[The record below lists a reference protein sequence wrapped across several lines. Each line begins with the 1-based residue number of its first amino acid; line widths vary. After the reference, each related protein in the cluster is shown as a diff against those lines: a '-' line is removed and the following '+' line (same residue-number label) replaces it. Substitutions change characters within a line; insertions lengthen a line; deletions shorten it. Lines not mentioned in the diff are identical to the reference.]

1 MYLTLKTF
9 HVLTVLL
16 SISLFL
22 LRFILCCRQSP
33 LAANPVLKIAPH
45 VNDTFLLTSGMAL
58 IGLTG
63 FTPFTPAA
71 PWLSVKLFAVVA
83 YIVCGALALKAK
95 QTWLRWLSFAGALG
109 WLAFIITLA
118 VSKQLGW

>member
-22 LRFILCCRQSP
+22 FRFILCCRQSP
-33 LAANPVLKIAPH
+33 LVGHPALKIAPH
-45 VNDTFLLTSGMAL
+45 VNDSLLLTSGIAL

-63 FTPFTPAA
+63 FTPFTAAA
-71 PWLSVKLFAVVA
+71 PWLSAKLGAVVA
-83 YIVCGALALKAK
+83 YILCGAFALKAQ
-95 QTWLRWLSFAGALG
+95 QTGLRWLSFAGALG
-109 WLAFIITLA
+109 WLALIIKLA
-118 VSKQLGW
+118 ISKHLG

>member
-22 LRFILCCRQSP
+22 FRFTLICRRSP

-45 VNDTFLLTSGMAL
+45 VNDTLLLTSGMAL

-63 FTPFTPAA
+63 FVPFTAAA
-71 PWLSVKLFAVVA
+71 PWLSVKLLAVVA
-83 YIVCGALALKAK
+83 YILCGAFALKARHIG
-95 QTWLRWLSFAGALG
+95 LRWLSFAGALG
-109 WLAFIITLA
+109 WLALIVKLA
-118 VSKQLGW
+118 VSKHLGI